1 MSVKKEVVLIG
12 DNGGNSVSFSV
23 DYLDSNVGQL
33 NRDSC
38 RCCQDVDLVRIVD
51 GIGLKSCSGDF

>member
-1 MSVKKEVVLIG
+1 MSVKREVVLIG
-12 DNGGNSVSFSV
+12 YNGGNSVSFSV

-38 RCCQDVDLVRIVD
+38 RCCQDIGLVRIVR
-51 GIGLKSCSGDF
+51 GVGLKSCPGGF